1 MALLSV
7 NNVRIAGISA
17 CVPAKVEEN
26 KDIPVFVEG
35 EAERVIDQTGI
46 ERKHVVSDGMT
57 VSDLCAKAF
66 EAVVNELGWEKES
79 IDVLVLTTAAQDYL
93 VPPTVCIIHGML
105 GLPESTMTIELR
117 QGCPGWVIGMSTLS
131 SMLSNG
137 NMKRGILLCGDIP
150 TLQNSPLDKETRPLF
165 GDAGTATALE
175 FDENAAPLEFDFGSR
190 GKDFKAIWAQQGG
203 MKEPLTEESL
213 KFVEYGENKLRRPI
227 DVSMDGMSVFSFG
240 FSTAP
245 KSVKSLVEKYNV
257 DLEAIDYLVLHQ
269 ANHYLNEKIRKKLK
283 VPAEKV
289 PYSMKDYGNTGSP
302 SIPLTIV
309 SQCNEDFRNKPLDI
323 IACAFGV
330 GLAWGSVHFKTDKI
344 VCPPVQLL

>member
-1 MALLSV
+1 MATLKV
-7 NNVRIAGISA
+7 DNVRIAGISA

-26 KDIPVFVEG
+26 IDLPVFKEG
-35 EAERVIDQTGI
+35 EAERVIAQTGI
-46 ERKHVVSDGMT
+46 ERKHVVSLGQS

-66 EAVVNELGWEKES
+66 EAVVNDLGWEKDT
-79 IDVLVLTTAAQDYL
+79 IDLLVLTTAAQDYL
-93 VPPTVCIIHGML
+93 VPPTVCVLHGML
-105 GLPESTMTIELR
+105 GLPERTMTVELK
-117 QGCPGWVIGMSTLS
+117 QGCPGWVIGLSTIA
-131 SMLSNG
+131 SMMSNG
-137 NMKRGILLCGDIP
+137 YLKRGVLLCGDIP

-175 FDENAAPLEFDFGSR
+175 FDPKASPLEFDFGSR
-190 GKDFKAIWAQQGG
+190 GKDYKAIWMPQGG
-203 MKEPLTEESL
+203 MKEPLNEESL

-245 KSVKSLVEKYNV
+245 KSVKALVEEYNV
-257 DLEAIDYLVLHQ
+257 DLENIDYLFLHQ

-302 SIPLTIV
+302 SILLTMV
-309 SQCNEDFRNKPLDI
+309 TQCRDAFISKPLDI

-344 VCPPVQLL
+344 SCPPIQFV